1 MITIR
6 KYGNRRLYDNTRSRY
21 MNLDEL
27 AELIRG
33 GEDVRILDAKT
44 EEDLTRE
51 VLLQVVLETLKGAE
65 MFPAPL
71 LKRIIRLSG
80 QDPVQQVLRK
90 QMGAGLELLF
100 AQIDR
105 MEMMM
110 GGARGFGGAAAPE
123 SPAAGPASTQ
133 QAPPSEPPPEEEE
146 EDEAPKAPDDEL
158 RELRERLAGLEKRLK
173 GR

>member
-27 AELIRG
+27 AELIRA

-80 QDPVQQVLRK
+80 HDPVQAVLRK
-90 QMGAGLELLF
+90 QMGAGLE
-100 AQIDR
+100 R
-105 MEMMM
+105 
-110 GGARGFGGAAAPE
+110 
-123 SPAAGPASTQ
+123 
-133 QAPPSEPPPEEEE
+133 
-146 EDEAPKAPDDEL
+146 
-158 RELRERLAGLEKRLK
+158 RLK